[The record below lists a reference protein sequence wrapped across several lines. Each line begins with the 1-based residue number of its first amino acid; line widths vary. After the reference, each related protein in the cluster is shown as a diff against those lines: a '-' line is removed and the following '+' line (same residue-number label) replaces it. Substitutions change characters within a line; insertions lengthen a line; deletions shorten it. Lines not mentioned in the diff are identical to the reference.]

1 MGGVKPVFSFR
12 LDFTHFLFPVLSEKK
27 QNLPGRHSS
36 SVWKLKVGLVYQSA
50 DLEKVSTSDCSS
62 CFSLGTSSRESTSQ
76 SSRDSNTSTRCCF
89 LQESL
94 YEETTFLLRPP
105 TVCPS
110 CHLCREPDPGAEDA
124 SQDLPAGGG
133 KRFLGR
139 CVFDVFTWEE
149 NSDRGLELGPWTWR
163 TFPAVLLSSFF
174 VLSS

>member
-1 MGGVKPVFSFR
+1 MFWGGGLNLSSVSG
-12 LDFTHFLFPVLSEKK
+12 LTLLTSCFLSSQRTK
-27 QNLPGRHSS
+27 QSRPGRHSS
-36 SVWKLKVGLVYQSA
+36 SVWKLNVGLVHQSA

-76 SSRDSNTSTRCCF
+76 SSRDSNTSTHCCF

-110 CHLCREPDPGAEDA
+110 CHLCREPAPGAEEA
-124 SQDLPAGGG
+124 SQELPAGGG

-139 CVFDVFTWEE
+139 CLWWFYL
-149 NSDRGLELGPWTWR
+149 RGELGSRTWR
-163 TFPAVLLSSFF
+163 TFPAVLSSSFL